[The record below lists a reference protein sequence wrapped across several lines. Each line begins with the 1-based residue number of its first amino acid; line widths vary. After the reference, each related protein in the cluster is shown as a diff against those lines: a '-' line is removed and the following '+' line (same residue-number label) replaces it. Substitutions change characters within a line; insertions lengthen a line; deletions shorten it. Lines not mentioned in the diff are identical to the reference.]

1 MKPKED
7 LFYID
12 KVLEG
17 DADAFAPL
25 VDKYKD
31 MAFTIIV
38 KIVGNTSDA
47 EELTQD
53 VFLKVYH
60 SLSGFQRKSL
70 FSTWIYRIAY
80 NTAISKTRKKKRVLQ
95 SLDEEVA
102 TNYSEDAIF
111 EDVYALTDEQ
121 QKILVNR
128 AMEKLPE
135 QDYIMITLYY
145 RESCSITDISNTLNL
160 SESNVKVR
168 LHRIRKK
175 LQHEMNAL
183 MKKQLINRKG

>member
-1 MKPKED
+1 MKQKED
-7 LFYID
+7 LYYID

-17 DADAFAPL
+17 DTDAFAPL
-25 VDKYKD
+25 VDRYKD
-31 MAFTIIV
+31 MVFTIIV
-38 KIVGNTSDA
+38 KIVGNSADA

-60 SLSGFQRKSL
+60 SLSGFQRKSR

-80 NTAISKTRKKKRVLQ
+80 NTAISKTRKKTRVIQ
-95 SLDEEVA
+95 SLDEEIA
-102 TNYSEDAIF
+102 TNYSEDAVF

-121 QKILVNR
+121 QKILVDK

-145 RESCSITDISNTLNL
+145 KESSNVADISKTMNL

-175 LQHEMNAL
+175 LQQEMNAL
-183 MKKQLINRKG
+183 MKKQLIHRKG

>member
-31 MAFTIIV
+31 MVFTIIV